1 MMTLVEHKNVYK
13 FNSPFQQQ
21 NTIKK
26 IAGVCNIKP
35 FIGISMIEFKNFQ
48 TFSELNLENDDD
60 EDGFEKGCEASSNF
74 HEIVNPSNLSKR
86 LKISSIKLF
95 DCWKFH

>member
-13 FNSPFQQQ
+13 FNSPFQQKY
-21 NTIKK
+21 TIKK
-26 IAGVCNIKP
+26 IAGVCNIEP
-35 FIGISMIEFKNFQ
+35 LIGIYIIEFKNFQ

-60 EDGFEKGCEASSNF
+60 EDGFEKGYEANSNF

-95 DCWKFH
+95 DC